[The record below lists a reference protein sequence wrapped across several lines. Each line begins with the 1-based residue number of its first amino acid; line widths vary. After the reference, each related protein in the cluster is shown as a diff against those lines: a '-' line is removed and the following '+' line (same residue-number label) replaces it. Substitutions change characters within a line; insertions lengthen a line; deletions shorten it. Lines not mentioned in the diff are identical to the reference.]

1 MSEEI
6 KETAGGELTQGEF
19 KVKKQVKKLTK
30 KDTPIK
36 IDLKK
41 EEPKVVIKE
50 ESKKEDIVKVD
61 LKKEEVEKPE
71 VEIQEI
77 VEENK
82 TEKNTTEEPIKE
94 IKKVVET
101 TEKSADPERR
111 IIELPENLNKLVE
124 FMEETGG
131 SVKDYVRLSTDYSDV
146 DDNTLLK
153 EYYKSTKP
161 HLNNE
166 EIDFIMDDNFSFD
179 EELEE
184 ERDIRK
190 KKLAFKEEIAN
201 AKNFLETTKEKYYEE
216 IKLRPKVT
224 QEQQKAMDFF
234 NRYNTDNE
242 ASQTQQ
248 QEFNKLTNDYFSND
262 FKGFEFNVGEK
273 KFKYNVNNA
282 QQLAKDQT
290 QLYNF
295 TETFSNEDGT
305 IIDHKGYHKALYA
318 AKNADT
324 IAKHFYEQGKSDGI
338 KNIVNKSKNIET
350 ASRPQ
355 SNGDIFIGGLK
366 VKAISGGVDSSKL
379 KIQTTKK

>member
-6 KETAGGELTQGEF
+6 KETKGGELTQGEF
-19 KVKKQVKKLTK
+19 KVKKQVKKLIK

-41 EEPKVVIKE
+41 QEPEAIKE
-50 ESKKEDIVKVD
+50 DHKKEDVIKVD
-61 LKKEEVEKPE
+61 LKKEEIEKPNI
-71 VEIQEI
+71 EIQEI
-77 VEENK
+77 VEDK
-82 TEKNTTEEPIKE
+82 
-94 IKKVVET
+94 T
-101 TEKSADPERR
+101 TEKEPAEDKVIEKTEVIKDTKEEEKPERR
-111 IIELPENLNKLVE
+111 IVELPEDLNKLVK

-131 SVKDYVRLSTDYSDV
+131 GIKDYVRLSTNYEDV

>member
-1 MSEEI
+1 MSEKI
-6 KETAGGELTQGEF
+6 KETAGGELTQGDF
-19 KVKKQVKKLTK
+19 KIKKQVKKLYK
-30 KDTPIK
+30 KDIPIK

-41 EEPKVVIKE
+41 EEPKVVVKE
-50 ESKKEDIVKVD
+50 ESKEEDIVKVD
-61 LKKEEVEKPE
+61 LKEKKDTENQE

-77 VEENK
+77 IEEKVPEEKQKEDKIVEK
-82 TEKNTTEEPIKE
+82 TIKE
-94 IKKVVET
+94 EVK
-101 TEKSADPERR
+101 PERR
-111 IIELPENLNKLVE
+111 IVELPENLNKLVE

-131 SVKDYVRLSTDYSDV
+131 SVKDYVRLSADYSDV

-166 EIDFIMDDNFSFD
+166 EINFMMEDNFSFD

-184 ERDIRK
+184 ERDVRK
-190 KKLAFKEEIAN
+190 KKIALKEEIAN
-201 AKNFLETTKEKYYEE
+201 AKGFLETTKEKYYEE

-234 NRYNTDNE
+234 NRYNTENE
-242 ASQTQQ
+242 TSQTQQ

-305 IIDHKGYHKALYA
+305 IVDHKGYHKALYA

-379 KIQTTKK
+379 KIQTNKNKN

>member
-1 MSEEI
+1 MSEKI
-6 KETAGGELTQGEF
+6 KETAGGELTQGDF
-19 KVKKQVKKLTK
+19 KIKKQVKKLYK
-30 KDTPIK
+30 KDIPIK

-41 EEPKVVIKE
+41 EEPKVVVKE
-50 ESKKEDIVKVD
+50 ESKEEDIVKVD
-61 LKKEEVEKPE
+61 LKEKKDTENQE

-77 VEENK
+77 IEEKVPEEKQKEDKIVEK
-82 TEKNTTEEPIKE
+82 TIKE
-94 IKKVVET
+94 EVK
-101 TEKSADPERR
+101 PERR
-111 IIELPENLNKLVE
+111 IVELPENLNKLVE

-131 SVKDYVRLSTDYSDV
+131 SVKDYVRLSADYSDV

-166 EIDFIMDDNFSFD
+166 EINFMMEDNFSFD

-184 ERDIRK
+184 ERDVRK
-190 KKLAFKEEIAN
+190 KKLALKEEIAN
-201 AKNFLETTKEKYYEE
+201 AKGFLETTKEKYYEE

-234 NRYNTDNE
+234 NRYNTENE
-242 ASQTQQ
+242 TSQTQQ

-305 IIDHKGYHKALYA
+305 IIDHEGYHKALYA

-379 KIQTTKK
+379 KIQTNKNKN

>member
-1 MSEEI
+1 MSEKI
-6 KETAGGELTQGEF
+6 KETAGGELTQGDF
-19 KVKKQVKKLTK
+19 KIKKQVKKLYK
-30 KDTPIK
+30 KDIPIK

-41 EEPKVVIKE
+41 EEPKVVVKE
-50 ESKKEDIVKVD
+50 ESKEEDIVKVD
-61 LKKEEVEKPE
+61 LKEKKDTENQE

-77 VEENK
+77 IEEKVPEEKQKEDKIVEK
-82 TEKNTTEEPIKE
+82 TIKE
-94 IKKVVET
+94 EIK
-101 TEKSADPERR
+101 PERR
-111 IIELPENLNKLVE
+111 IVELPENLNKLVE

-131 SVKDYVRLSTDYSDV
+131 SVKDYVRLNADYSDV

-166 EIDFIMDDNFSFD
+166 EINFMMEDNFSFD

-184 ERDIRK
+184 ERDVRK
-190 KKLAFKEEIAN
+190 KKLALKEEIAN
-201 AKNFLETTKEKYYEE
+201 AKGFLETTKEKYYEE

-234 NRYNTDNE
+234 NRYNTENE
-242 ASQTQQ
+242 TSQTQQ

-305 IIDHKGYHKALYA
+305 IVDHKGYHKALYA

-379 KIQTTKK
+379 KIQTNKNKN

>member
-94 IKKVVET
+94 IKEVVET

-111 IIELPENLNKLVE
+111 IVELPENLNKLVE

-166 EIDFIMDDNFSFD
+166 EIDFIMEDNFSFD

-184 ERDIRK
+184 DRDVRK

>member
-1 MSEEI
+1 MSEKI
-6 KETAGGELTQGEF
+6 KETAGGELTQGDF
-19 KVKKQVKKLTK
+19 KIKKQVKKLYK
-30 KDTPIK
+30 KDIPIK

-41 EEPKVVIKE
+41 EEPKVVVKE
-50 ESKKEDIVKVD
+50 ESKEEDIVKVD
-61 LKKEEVEKPE
+61 LKEKKDTENQE

-77 VEENK
+77 IEEKVPEEKQKEDKIVEK
-82 TEKNTTEEPIKE
+82 TIKE
-94 IKKVVET
+94 EVK
-101 TEKSADPERR
+101 PERR
-111 IIELPENLNKLVE
+111 IVELPENLNKLVE

-131 SVKDYVRLSTDYSDV
+131 SVKDYVRLNADYSDV

-166 EIDFIMDDNFSFD
+166 EINFMMEDNFSFD

-184 ERDIRK
+184 ERDVRK
-190 KKLAFKEEIAN
+190 KKLALKEEIAN
-201 AKNFLETTKEKYYEE
+201 AKGFLETTKEKYYEE

-234 NRYNTDNE
+234 NRYNTENE
-242 ASQTQQ
+242 TSQTQQ

-305 IIDHKGYHKALYA
+305 IVDHKGYHKALYA

-379 KIQTTKK
+379 KIQTNKNKN

>member
-71 VEIQEI
+71 GEIQEI

-94 IKKVVET
+94 IKEVVET

-111 IIELPENLNKLVE
+111 IVELPENLNKLVE

-166 EIDFIMDDNFSFD
+166 EIDFIMEDNFSFD

-184 ERDIRK
+184 DRDVRK

>member
-1 MSEEI
+1 
-6 KETAGGELTQGEF
+6 
-19 KVKKQVKKLTK
+19 
-30 KDTPIK
+30 
-36 IDLKK
+36 
-41 EEPKVVIKE
+41 
-50 ESKKEDIVKVD
+50 
-61 LKKEEVEKPE
+61 
-71 VEIQEI
+71 
-77 VEENK
+77 
-82 TEKNTTEEPIKE
+82 
-94 IKKVVET
+94 
-101 TEKSADPERR
+101 
-111 IIELPENLNKLVE
+111 
-124 FMEETGG
+124 
-131 SVKDYVRLSTDYSDV
+131 
-146 DDNTLLK
+146 
-153 EYYKSTKP
+153 
-161 HLNNE
+161 
-166 EIDFIMDDNFSFD
+166 MDDNFSFD

-248 QEFNKLTNDYFSND
+248 QEFNKLTDDYFSND

-379 KIQTTKK
+379 KIQTTKNKN

>member
-6 KETAGGELTQGEF
+6 KETKGGELTQGEF
-19 KVKKQVKKLTK
+19 KVKKQVKKLIK

-41 EEPKVVIKE
+41 QEPEAIKE
-50 ESKKEDIVKVD
+50 DHKKEDVIKVD
-61 LKKEEVEKPE
+61 LKKEETEKPNI
-71 VEIQEI
+71 EIQEI
-77 VEENK
+77 IEDK
-82 TEKNTTEEPIKE
+82 
-94 IKKVVET
+94 T
-101 TEKSADPERR
+101 TEKEPAEDKVIEKTEVIKDTKEEKPARR
-111 IIELPENLNKLVE
+111 IVELPEDLNKLVK

-131 SVKDYVRLSTDYSDV
+131 GIKDYVRLSTNYEDV

-248 QEFNKLTNDYFSND
+248 QEFNKLTDDYFSND

-379 KIQTTKK
+379 KIQTTKNKN